1 MEILHEILALHN
13 IKQFKQ
19 DQRLAFLT
27 EIIVWES
34 VLQAISQRLS
44 SDWFIGPCIA
54 MYSLDESPTVALKP
68 THVFYINP
76 ISANIGSDNLF
87 VKCYY

>member
-54 MYSLDESPTVALKP
+54 MYSLDEVPAVTVKSKQIS
-68 THVFYINP
+68 YINP
-76 ISANIGSDNLF
+76 ITDNSGYDNLF
-87 VKCYY
+87 ENS

>member
-1 MEILHEILALHN
+1 MHN

-27 EIIVWES
+27 EIIVWVS

-54 MYSLDESPTVALKP
+54 MYSLDEVPTVTVKSK
-68 THVFYINP
+68 HISYINP
-76 ISANIGSDNLF
+76 ITDNSGYDNLF
-87 VKCYY
+87 ENS